1 MSRAAAWRKRRRS
14 IYIRNRASVLRPWR
28 RRARRN
34 GPCARVA
41 RKGRAVLNGSARGAR
56 LFGGGEPILRG
67 ERIEGLLASRPPN
80 EPRFGAA

>member
-1 MSRAAAWRKRRRS
+1 M
-14 IYIRNRASVLRPWR
+14 
-28 RRARRN
+28 
-34 GPCARVA
+34 
-41 RKGRAVLNGSARGAR
+41 LNGAARGAR